1 LSNGGIVG
9 ANGGVKAFSSGGSI
23 HNGVADLWNAI
34 PKYAGGTI
42 NAHGSM
48 FVAGEK
54 GAELVGHVN
63 GRTEVLNKSQLGQVM
78 HRSIVDGMAQ
88 FAGYWGAVNTHMS
101 TCTNAMISAMLVSA
115 DAVYAGL
122 DTRDAYMTQGVGE
135 WMDNLG
141 NRVEAALAGV
151 GSTEQIA
158 EGVREGM
165 YEVTARQNDL
175 LREQNELLQRLL
187 NKNTTVQIGNKTIKD
202 AVVTQENADGYRF
215 TK

>member
-1 LSNGGIVG
+1 MDGQ
-9 ANGGVKAFSSGGSI
+9 SGQPS
-23 HNGVADLWNAI
+23 
-34 PKYAGGTI
+34 
-42 NAHGSM
+42 
-48 FVAGEK
+48 
-54 GAELVGHVN
+54 
-63 GRTEVLNKSQLGQVM
+63 
-78 HRSIVDGMAQ
+78 
-88 FAGYWGAVNTHMS
+88 
-101 TCTNAMISAMLVSA
+101 
-115 DAVYAGL
+115 
-122 DTRDAYMTQGVGE
+122 
-135 WMDNLG
+135 
-141 NRVEAALAGV
+141 EAALAGV

>member
-1 LSNGGIVG
+1 MGYHTDYTIVASPVTEEVYEKIDKVLRTFNGYVESNG
-9 ANGGVKAFSSGGSI
+9 
-23 HNGVADLWNAI
+23 
-34 PKYAGGTI
+34 
-42 NAHGSM
+42 
-48 FVAGEK
+48 
-54 GAELVGHVN
+54 
-63 GRTEVLNKSQLGQVM
+63 
-78 HRSIVDGMAQ
+78 VD
-88 FAGYWGAVNTHMS
+88 N
-101 TCTNAMISAMLVSA
+101 
-115 DAVYAGL
+115 
-122 DTRDAYMTQGVGE
+122 GVGE

-141 NRVEAALAGV
+141 SRVEAALAGV
-151 GSTEQIA
+151 GSAEQIA